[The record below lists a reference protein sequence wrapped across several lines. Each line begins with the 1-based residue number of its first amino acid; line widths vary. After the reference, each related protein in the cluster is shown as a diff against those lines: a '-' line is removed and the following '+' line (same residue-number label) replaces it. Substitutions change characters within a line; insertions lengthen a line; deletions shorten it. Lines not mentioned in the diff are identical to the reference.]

1 MMNNLRLTD
10 LDELILTVRDKTSL
24 SYISEAVDAY
34 RAGAYRSAI
43 VSTWI
48 AVSYDIIA
56 KIRELTTQG
65 DQNAKAFIE
74 KMNRFITKKDIVQ
87 LQVIE
92 QKLLET
98 AYNDFEF
105 LSSIEYQ
112 DLLRLQQD
120 RHLCAHPAL
129 VAQEEGLFQPTPELV
144 RAHIVHVIRHL
155 LQHYP
160 VQGKNALNRIMD
172 DIKRPSFPTELE
184 DVYTFLHT
192 KYLKR
197 AKETLVKGL
206 IVVLLKTLLRN
217 DVPDFSDKKQG
228 LLQALMAVSRSHTL
242 LYEQAMSA
250 QLPKIAEGLGDNQ
263 MSSSL
268 SQLLKTDE
276 RCWNWLNEA
285 EKILY
290 NNLTSD

>member
-10 LDELILTVRDKTSL
+10 LDELVLTVRDKASL

-48 AVSYDIIA
+48 AVSYDIIT

-74 KMNRFITKKDIVQ
+74 KMKRFITKKDIVQ

-98 AYNDFEF
+98 AYNEFEF

-144 RAHIVHVIRHL
+144 RSHIVHAIRHL

-160 VQGKNALNRIMD
+160 VQGKKALNRIMD
-172 DIKRPSFPTELE
+172 DIKRLSFPTELE
-184 DVYTFLHT
+184 EVYTFLHT

-197 AKETLVKGL
+197 AKETLVKAL

-217 DVPDFSDKKQG
+217 DVPDLSDKKQG
-228 LLQALMAVSRSHTL
+228 LLHALMAVSKSHAL
-242 LYEQAMSA
+242 LYEQTLSVH
-250 QLPKIAEGLGDNQ
+250 LPKIAESLEDQ
-263 MSSSL
+263 QISSSL
-268 SQLLKTDE
+268 SLLLETDD